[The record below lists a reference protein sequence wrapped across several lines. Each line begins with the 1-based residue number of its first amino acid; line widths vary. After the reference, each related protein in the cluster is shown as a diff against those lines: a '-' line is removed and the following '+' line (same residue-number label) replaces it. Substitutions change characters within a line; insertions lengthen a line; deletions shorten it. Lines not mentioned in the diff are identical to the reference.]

1 MSNDDW
7 ENFKKDVIP
16 ISQKASSRK
25 FKKKKHAIISRIQEK
40 TETIDL
46 NFSENNSPNPSIL
59 EKNTLRKIKRGK
71 IMINATLDLHG
82 YTVSESKEKVIKFI
96 LDNYTKQKRLLL
108 IITGKGTRLPTSGGW
123 KGLGK
128 LKRNVPIWLK
138 SVGLSQYILW
148 HDFATPENG
157 GEGAIMVYLK
167 KLKNELW

>member
-7 ENFKKDVIP
+7 ESFKKDVIP
-16 ISQKASSRK
+16 ISQRASSRK
-25 FKKKKHAIISRIQEK
+25 FKEKKKTITSKTKEK
-40 TETIDL
+40 TQAIDL
-46 NFSENNSPNPSIL
+46 TFPENNPPNPSIL

-71 IMINATLDLHG
+71 IVINSTLDLHG

-96 LDNYTKQKRLLL
+96 LDNFTKQKRLLL

-128 LKRNVPIWLK
+128 LKKNVPIWLR
-138 SVGLSQYILW
+138 SVELSQYILW
-148 HDFATPENG
+148 HDYAAPEKG

-167 KLKNELW
+167 KLKDEL